1 MSKDTKEA
9 TQHEASAK
17 TPTSGDV
24 APTLDYS
31 ESAAM
36 IDKQA
41 EEDAKA
47 AEGTQAL
54 TEAETKAKR
63 AEYEATLPH
72 PENETKTEEELS
84 KEAGAK
90 GYNEPS

>member
-1 MSKDTKEA
+1 MSKDKEA
-9 TQHEASAK
+9 TQHEASTK

-31 ESAAM
+31 DSAAL
-36 IDKQA
+36 IDEQA
-41 EEDAKA
+41 ENATAD
-47 AEGTQAL
+47 AEGKQAL
-54 TEAETKAKR
+54 TEDEIKGKR
-63 AEYEATLPH
+63 EEYEATLPH
-72 PENETKTEEELS
+72 AEEETPTAEAKS